1 MLEGQGAQFRGIGN
15 EVIHM
20 LYRERT
26 NTLSLRRGIARL
38 TGMLSGVNRRR
49 RRVEMDLLALSPYLQ
64 RDIGFRCDEALVAQA
79 RRRADWLQ

>member
-1 MLEGQGAQFRGIGN
+1 
-15 EVIHM
+15 M

-26 NTLSLRRGIARL
+26 DGFPLRRAVARL
-38 TGMLSGVNRRR
+38 IGMFSGVNRRR

-64 RDIGFRCDEALVAQA
+64 RDIGFTGDEALIAQA

>member
-26 NTLSLRRGIARL
+26 NTFSLRRAIARL
-38 TGMLSGVNRRR
+38 FGMFSGANRRR

-64 RDIGFRCDEALVAQA
+64 RDIGFRGDEAFVAQA